1 MVRPAGFEQ
10 RVWVVTTLGSLTAP
24 TAVQIVAGVEI
35 TADLPAPINFSG
47 TQNFIDVSDISDAQD
62 KQQTGTISIDNLTFE
77 IYRHKTGAQL
87 AYDSLPNGS
96 VRYLV
101 KFEGGGI
108 AASGGEGAPAAA
120 DICDVAAITV
130 GIKTD
135 VASPRNDSRRV
146 QVPVAINQA
155 IAWRS
160 TVA

>member
-10 RVWVVTTLGSLTAP
+10 RVFAVTTLSSLTSP
-24 TAVQIVAGVEI
+24 TAAQINAGVEI

-47 TQNFIDVSDISDAQD
+47 TQNYIDTSDIGSQQD
-62 KQQTGTISIDNLTFE
+62 KQQTGTIAIDNMEFE
-77 IYRHKTGAQL
+77 IYRHKAASQL
-87 AYDSLPNGS
+87 AYDALPNAA
-96 VRYLV
+96 VRYIV

-108 AASGGEGAPAAA
+108 AGATPAAG
-120 DICDVAAITV
+120 DKCDVAEVTV

-135 VASPRNDSRRV
+135 VSSPRNDSRRV
-146 QVPVAINQA
+146 KVPVAVNQA

>member
-10 RVWVVTTLGSLTAP
+10 RVFAVTTLSSLTSP
-24 TAVQIVAGVEI
+24 TAAQINAGVEI

-47 TQNFIDVSDISDAQD
+47 TQNYIDVSDIGSQQD
-62 KQQTGTISIDNLTFE
+62 KQQTGTIAIDNMEFE
-77 IYRHKTGAQL
+77 IYRHKAATQL
-87 AYDSLPNGS
+87 AYDALPNAA

-108 AASGGEGAPAAA
+108 AGAVPAAG
-120 DICDVAAITV
+120 DKCDVAEVTV

-135 VASPRNDSRRV
+135 VSSPRNDSRRV
-146 QVPVAINQA
+146 KVPVAVNQA